1 MINQKAGYLLRKK
14 PTVKQVIEKDEKE
27 DPDYKEILKG
37 IFNNKMHKRLKYTLI
52 EAVKRGIAWWQ
63 LYIDEKGDFKGR

>member
-14 PTVKQVIEKDEKE
+14 PTIKQVIGKDESE

-52 EAVKRGIAWWQ
+52 EAVKEELGGGN
-63 LYIDEKGDFKGR
+63 YILMKMET